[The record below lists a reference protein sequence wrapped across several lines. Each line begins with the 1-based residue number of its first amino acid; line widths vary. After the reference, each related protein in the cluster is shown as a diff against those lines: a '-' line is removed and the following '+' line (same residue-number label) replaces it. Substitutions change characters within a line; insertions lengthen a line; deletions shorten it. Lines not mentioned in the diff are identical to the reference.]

1 MKYKQMKNNIDKD
14 RFKENTIKVLK
25 DFIKYIE
32 SGKIDNEDLSSTQ
45 VNYTDENLDRIVLR
59 LEYSTKEM
67 RDGKTTKS

>member
-1 MKYKQMKNNIDKD
+1 MKCKQMKNNIDKEK
-14 RFKENTIKVLK
+14 FKQNSIKVLK

-32 SGKIDNEDLSSTQ
+32 SGKLDNEDLSSTQ

-67 RDGKTTKS
+67 RN

>member
-25 DFIKYIE
+25 DFIQYIE

-45 VNYTDENLDRIVLR
+45 VNYTDENFDRIILR

-67 RDGKTTKS
+67 RD

>member
-25 DFIKYIE
+25 EFIQYIE
-32 SGKIDNEDLSSTQ
+32 SGQIDNEDLSSTQ
-45 VNYTDENLDRIVLR
+45 VNYTDEKGDRIVLR

-67 RDGKTTKS
+67 RD

>member
-1 MKYKQMKNNIDKD
+1 MKCKQMKNNIDKEK
-14 RFKENTIKVLK
+14 FKQNSIKVLK

-67 RDGKTTKS
+67 RN

>member
-14 RFKENTIKVLK
+14 RFKENTIKVLN

-32 SGKIDNEDLSSTQ
+32 SGKIDNEDLRSTQ
-45 VNYTDENLDRIVLR
+45 VNYTDEKGDRIVLR

-67 RDGKTTKS
+67 RD

>member
-1 MKYKQMKNNIDKD
+1 MKNNIDKEK
-14 RFKENTIKVLK
+14 FKQNSIKVLK

-32 SGKIDNEDLSSTQ
+32 SGKLDNEDLSSTQ

-67 RDGKTTKS
+67 RN

>member
-14 RFKENTIKVLK
+14 RFKENTIKVLN

-32 SGKIDNEDLSSTQ
+32 SGKLDKEDLSSTQ
-45 VNYTDENLDRIVLR
+45 VNYTDEKGDRIVLR

-67 RDGKTTKS
+67 RD